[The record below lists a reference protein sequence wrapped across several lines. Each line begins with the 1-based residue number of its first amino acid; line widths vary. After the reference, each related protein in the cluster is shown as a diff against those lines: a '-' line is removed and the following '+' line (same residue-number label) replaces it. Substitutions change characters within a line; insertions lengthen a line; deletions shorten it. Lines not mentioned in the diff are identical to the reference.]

1 MSHCLY
7 IALLYYKYSTIP
19 DPTLKRQYYNKFTE
33 KEFLNKPVITLTPW
47 DSVKKG
53 AVVTVKCA
61 VEGINCTA
69 TFLLI
74 YTKSTDILAND
85 DERN

>member
-1 MSHCLY
+1 MLKS
-7 IALLYYKYSTIP
+7 STIP
-19 DPTLKRQYYNKFTE
+19 DLTLKRQYYNCYKFTE

-61 VEGINCTA
+61 VEGMY
-69 TFLLI
+69 I
-74 YTKSTDILAND
+74 YFSQYHDMTPKVQIFGTKEVITMS
-85 DERN
+85 